1 MSKTYT
7 FQFSSL
13 KAKFESGMVAVI
25 FHGQS
30 RYSETVEMTFQE
42 AKTYFPEFLKKVE
55 PGPAQVFISCWS
67 ARKPPGWFQMSH
79 KLDKLD

>member
-13 KAKFESGMVAVI
+13 KAEFESGMVAVI
-25 FHGQS
+25 FDGQS

-42 AKTYFPEFLKKVE
+42 AKAYFPEFIKKVE
-55 PGPAQVFISCWS
+55 PGPAQVFISCRS
-67 ARKPPGWFQMSH
+67 SRKPPGWNQMKH
-79 KLDKLD
+79 RLDKLD